1 MAVVGPA
8 PQAQGGCAVTGARAM
23 WQVVA
28 LAAVSV
34 AGIVG
39 MLLAEGGWDGL
50 FFAMTAL
57 PLAAGLWFRHR
68 AGRAPR
74 G

>member
-1 MAVVGPA
+1 M
-8 PQAQGGCAVTGARAM
+8 TGARAM
-23 WQVVA
+23 WLVMA
-28 LAAVSV
+28 LALVSV

-39 MLLAEGGWDGL
+39 MLLAEGGWDWL

-57 PLAAGLWFRHR
+57 PLAAGSWFRHG
-68 AGRAPR
+68 AGQAPR

>member
-1 MAVVGPA
+1 M
-8 PQAQGGCAVTGARAM
+8 TGARAM
-23 WQVVA
+23 WLVVA

-39 MLLAEGGWDGL
+39 MLLAEGGWDWL

-57 PLAAGLWFRHR
+57 PLAAGLWFWRR
-68 AGRAPR
+68 AG